1 MVKNILKVSFLTF
14 IFLVSNILINPD
26 VFSQQSA
33 SLQEGINQ
41 YKAEKYDEAIN
52 SLEKARAEDPKSTVA
67 AFFLGMAYKQTMD
80 YEKAQAPLTDAV
92 TLTPRVKEALIEL
105 IDVTYQLGKLDEAKK
120 WVAVAEQEDIFPAKT
135 AFLKGLIYK
144 EEGKN
149 EEAAAAFAKAKSIDP
164 TIAQASDIQ
173 IALSYLTERE
183 LKKAKKSFQS
193 AIILDPQSD
202 LAGFARQYL
211 SSVEQAIYAERPL
224 HYTLSVFGQYD
235 DNMVLK
241 PTDESLAAK
250 LTNQES
256 YVMNS
261 AFRVNYSPAMK
272 DRWLFNAQYAVTSSL
287 HTKNIHTHDSLTNS
301 ISMTPGYNFGKY
313 TLNLSTG
320 YSLSLVRGPSYKRYV
335 GSLSVGPMIRI
346 ALTGNQLFE
355 CFSGYANNKYYH
367 PVLSPD
373 ELRTS
378 SGLSTYASWVWLF
391 KPDAFLNLRY
401 QFSSSDAKGRNWDNL
416 LHSFSANAV
425 FPLSEKVK
433 LQMSGQAIR
442 QKFTN
447 VHSTFDV
454 KRRDDIYNLS
464 GGISWELSKDVS
476 LIAQYARN
484 NNESNVGVYDYVRN
498 TYSLGTEFRF

>member
-1 MVKNILKVSFLTF
+1 MIKNIVKVCFLTF

-26 VFSQQSA
+26 AFCQQSA

-41 YKAEKYDEAIN
+41 YKAEQYELAIN

-80 YEKAQAPLTDAV
+80 YEKAQTPLTDAV
-92 TLTPRVKEALIEL
+92 TMTPRVKEALIEL
-105 IDVTYQLGKLDEAKK
+105 IDVTMQLGKLDEAKK
-120 WVAVAEQEDIFPAKT
+120 WVEVAEQEDVLPAKT

-149 EEAAAAFAKAKSIDP
+149 EEAAIAFAKAKSIDP

-173 IALSYLTERE
+173 IALGYLSERE

-193 AIILDPQSD
+193 AVTQDPQSD

-250 LTNQES
+250 VTNQES
-256 YVMNS
+256 YVLNS
-261 AFRVNYSPAMK
+261 AFRVTYSPAMK
-272 DRWLFNAQYAVTSSL
+272 GRGLFNAQYAVTSSL
-287 HTKNIHTHDSLTNS
+287 HTKNIHTHDSLSNS
-301 ISMTPGYNFGKY
+301 ISMTPGYNFGRF
-313 TLNLSTG
+313 TLNLYAG
-320 YSLSLVRGPSYKRYV
+320 YTLSHVRGPSYKKYV

-346 ALTGNQLFE
+346 ALAGNQLFE

-367 PVLSPD
+367 LVLSPD

-401 QFSSSDAKGRNWDNL
+401 QFSSSDAKGRNWDNV
-416 LHSFSANAV
+416 LHSFSVNTV
-425 FPLSEKVK
+425 FPLSERVK
-433 LQMSGQAIR
+433 LQVSGQAIR
-442 QKFTN
+442 QKFEN

-454 KRRDDIYNLS
+454 KRRDRIYNIS
-464 GGISWELSKDVS
+464 GGLSWECLKNIS
-476 LIAQYARN
+476 LITQYTRN
-484 NNESNVGVYDYVRN
+484 MNDSNVGIYDYKRN
-498 TYSLGTEFRF
+498 TYSLGIEYRF